1 LNTKPSIAR
10 DAELN
15 WRLRMLLTEAI
26 AQCRETKRSR
36 LYLFAGKARELTIE
50 LEWLKGRVG
59 DKTMLEILE
68 GREICQ

>member
-1 LNTKPSIAR
+1 
-10 DAELN
+10 
-15 WRLRMLLTEAI
+15 MLLTEAI
-26 AQCRETKRSR
+26 AQCRQTKRSR
-36 LYLFAGKARELTIE
+36 LYLFAGKAGELITR